1 MTKSIK
7 IAQKHLHSREM
18 CGNVAFAFVGEESI
32 AATLG
37 SYCFA
42 DARRRPSPIKDFIIG
57 SYPKIE
63 GVTMYPHGIRTIE
76 TQDYFVLRLKADR
89 ESCFH
94 IPVDKQQLVRFWKIV
109 EQFLAC
115 FEPALL
121 PSTMEERID
130 NGIVVDLSK
139 ITMAG
144 FGVLSVG
151 YRNLYEKKRWLSIE
165 ALMERGLPF
174 KKAFVLAQFFKIAN
188 EDTDPVW
195 ILADQSHTILENY
208 TFGLTEK
215 HIRNTVKDEFL
226 LDSEYLFSG
235 RSFKDTKEAWGNA
248 KDWHCKYLGLNPKKG
263 EYPQQFKD
271 LVSGAC
277 TQLHHL
283 TEIAKPID
291 SGSGWDTF
299 KAFPDEGFIA
309 WLKKN
314 KDTFYE

>member
-1 MTKSIK
+1 MTKSVK
-7 IAQKHLHSREM
+7 IAQKHLHSDIM
-18 CGNVAFAFVGEESI
+18 SGNVAFAFVGEKHI

-42 DARRRPSPIKDFIIG
+42 DARRSPSPIQELFSG
-57 SYPKIE
+57 PYPKTE
-63 GVTMYPHGIRTIE
+63 GITIYNYGMRTFE

-89 ESCFH
+89 AGYCH
-94 IPVDKQQLVRFWKIV
+94 IPVNKQELVRFWKIV

-151 YRNLYEKKRWLSIE
+151 YRNLYEKQRWLSIE
-165 ALMERGLPF
+165 ALMESGLPF

-208 TFGLTEK
+208 TWGLTEK

-235 RSFKDTKEAWGNA
+235 GSFKDTTEAWKNV
-248 KDWHCKYLGLNPKKG
+248 KDWRCKYLGFNPEKG
-263 EYPQQFKD
+263 EYIK
-271 LVSGAC
+271 
-277 TQLHHL
+277 QLHNL
-283 TEIAKPID
+283 MEGSCTRLSDLKKIAKTID
-291 SGSGWDTF
+291 SGTGWDMF

>member
-1 MTKSIK
+1 MTKSVK
-7 IAQKHLHSREM
+7 IAQKHLHSHPM
-18 CGNVAFAFVGEESI
+18 CGNVAFAFVGKKYI

-42 DARRRPSPIKDFIIG
+42 DARRRPLPVQELFTG
-57 SYPKIE
+57 SYQKTE
-63 GVTMYPHGIRTIE
+63 GITIYPYGMRTNE

-89 ESCFH
+89 EGCYH
-94 IPVDKQQLVRFWKIV
+94 IPDNKQQLVRFWKIV

-151 YRNLYEKKRWLSIE
+151 YRNLYEKQRWLSIE

-208 TFGLTEK
+208 TWGLTEK
-215 HIRNTVKDEFL
+215 HIRDTVKDEFL

-235 RSFKDTKEAWGNA
+235 GSFKDTTEAWKNV
-248 KDWHCKYLGLNPKKG
+248 KDWHCKYLGFNPEKG
-263 EYPQQFKD
+263 EYIK
-271 LVSGAC
+271 
-277 TQLHHL
+277 QLHNL
-283 TEIAKPID
+283 MEGSNTGLSNLKRIAKTID
-291 SGSGWDTF
+291 SGTGWDAF
-299 KAFPDEGFIA
+299 KAFPDESFIA

-314 KDTFYE
+314 KDKFYE

>member
-1 MTKSIK
+1 MTKSVK
-7 IAQKHLHSREM
+7 IAQKHLHSLAM
-18 CGNVAFAFVGEESI
+18 HGNVAFAFVGGKHI

-42 DARRRPSPIKDFIIG
+42 DARRSPSPIQDLFTG
-57 SYPKIE
+57 SYPKTG
-63 GVTMYPHGIRTIE
+63 GVTIYPSGMRTIE

-89 ESCFH
+89 EGYYH
-94 IPVDKQQLVRFWKIV
+94 IPVNKQQLVRFWKIV

-121 PSTMEERID
+121 PSTMEERIA

-151 YRNLYEKKRWLSIE
+151 YRNLYEKHRWLSIE

-195 ILADQSHTILENY
+195 ILADPGHTILENY
-208 TFGLTEK
+208 TWGLSEK

-235 RSFKDTKEAWGNA
+235 GSFKDTTEAWGNT
-248 KDWHCKYLGLNPKKG
+248 KDWRCKYLGLNPEKG
-263 EYPQQFKD
+263 EYIK
-271 LVSGAC
+271 
-277 TQLHHL
+277 QLHNL
-283 TEIAKPID
+283 VEGGNTGLSDLKKIAKPID
-291 SGSGWDTF
+291 SGAGWNAF
-299 KAFPDEGFIA
+299 KAFSDEDFTA